1 MKKFL
6 LMLMVSVSSIQTFAQ
21 ALGQEVLSYSNGCA
35 NPTSDNSGVV
45 IKTKYPFSVAR
56 YMPTVI
62 VEGQNFGNN
71 QTIGLIISWYVYS
84 NGNNQPEYF
93 YSKTISSYG
102 AYAPETHIFNDGGF
116 VSIFLKKGVESQY
129 CISFKVR
136 SWLRTP
142 TDSGADASWYTGW
155 SGVTTDVSPNQISE
169 STKLTYKNTFGD
181 ATVKNLTVANS
192 NSSTFRLVTTNIATD
207 YFTDFTTN
215 YNAAERFSIQNGAT
229 KMFGNK
235 AILNNGLS
243 QTYLNDYYD
252 LVFSTGVT
260 SPVLSNVR
268 MLINNIG
275 NIGIGTTTPNSRLD
289 VKDGK
294 IIAGTRTAVNGAT
307 VLESQY
313 DQAGIN
319 GSLSVLGTN
328 ASSGG
333 WIMGYGISP
342 KANASNTFISSTPLP
357 LGRSAIMVES
367 DLSFMTG
374 SQQSTP
380 IGGDITL
387 TERMKITNTGNV
399 GIGTTAPISKLDVF
413 GGALGGGIGNKLEV
427 ARFVSNNGNSSLLRI
442 FNNRFVAGN
451 DWYSSSTRIQQ
462 TIDATDMGYLE
473 FNPKDSPYGL
483 AFGGYS
489 GETMRLTDAGNVGIG
504 TKNPT
509 AKLEIASTTGSG
521 FKLSGL
527 SQVNVQAGPTRTLG
541 VNDAGEVIIAGTNS
555 SLTSKLTDINGY
567 KTFFTDAFSTTTT
580 QPKRFEIARIFTDVT
595 NWSSTSPV
603 EIELLETSY
612 ASGASRKYRIHFGYL
627 NKDGVINQIE
637 VSDITA
643 SSGAAGINNFQLII
657 GTPVVDGNLKYL
669 PIYADVRYYTTL
681 RALIKT
687 ARPTTPNKTGGVTG
701 TIYVNTEPTGTDI
714 LEFVPN
720 NNTVFSTA
728 GGNSIFNGNI
738 GIGVKTPSVNSKL
751 HILGDHGNTSS
762 ILQLSANANGAQT
775 GEISLNT
782 WVSEPNISWE
792 GTGIGANI
800 NNWGLTRFNT
810 GLSSSYIRFI
820 PHPTNGYMQFS
831 TIAGN
836 GTKYDKVMTLVNDK
850 VGIGTDTPT
859 EKLSVLHNGANTPF
873 GAMGID
879 VTSFSTAANAAD
891 SYYFRVRDI
900 GAGNNIP
907 FIIKGSGAVGIGT
920 TSPISTLQTNG
931 TITIGSGT
939 NPSAVATMQLKA
951 DGVSPI
957 ANRLTY
963 GTDGTGWKFAI
974 GKNQGGTITDQFVI
988 QDNGNVSIGTT
999 TPPAGYKL
1007 AIAGD
1012 MIAERVVVKLQA
1024 NWPDYV
1030 FKTGY
1035 SLRPLSEVENFV
1047 KANNHLPDVP
1057 SEAEVKAKGIDVEQM
1072 NATLLKKVEEL
1083 TLYMIELQKQN
1094 DVLKKLMDSLD
1105 KK

>member
-1 MKKFL
+1 
-6 LMLMVSVSSIQTFAQ
+6 MLMFTASSFEIFAQ
-21 ALGQEVLSYSNGCA
+21 SLGQEVLSYSNGCA

-102 AYAPETHIFNDGGF
+102 SYAPETHIFNDGGF

-142 TDSGADASWYTGW
+142 TDAGADASWYTGW

-215 YNAAERFSIQNGAT
+215 YNAAERFSIQNGST

-260 SPVLSNVR
+260 SPALSNVR
-268 MLINNIG
+268 MLINNAG
-275 NIGIGTTTPNSRLD
+275 NIGIGTTTPNSKLD

-313 DQAGIN
+313 DQAGVN

-399 GIGTTAPISKLDVF
+399 GIGTTVPISKLDVF

-521 FKLSGL
+521 LKLSGL

-541 VNDAGEVIIAGTNS
+541 INDAGEVIIAGNS
-555 SLTSKLTDINGY
+555 SASTKQTDLNGY
-567 KTFFTDAFSTTTT
+567 KTFFTDAISTTTT
-580 QPKRFEIARIFTDVT
+580 QPKRFEIARIFTDVA
-595 NWSSTSPV
+595 NWSTTSPV
-603 EIELLETSY
+603 DIELLETSY

-627 NKDGVINQIE
+627 NKDGVMNQIE
-637 VSDITA
+637 VNDIIA
-643 SSGAAGINNFQLII
+643 SNGAVGINNFQLSI
-657 GTPVVDGNLKYL
+657 GIPVVDGNIKYL
-669 PIYADVRYYTTL
+669 PVYVDVKYYASVR
-681 RALIKT
+681 AMIKT
-687 ARPTTPNKTGGVTG
+687 ARPTTPSKTGGVTG
-701 TIYVNTEPTGTDI
+701 TIYVNTEPTGDNSSD
-714 LEFVPN
+714 FVPN
-720 NNTVFSTA
+720 NNTEFATA
-728 GGNSIFNGNI
+728 GGNSIFNGN
-738 GIGVKTPSVNSKL
+738 
-751 HILGDHGNTSS
+751 
-762 ILQLSANANGAQT
+762 
-775 GEISLNT
+775 
-782 WVSEPNISWE
+782 
-792 GTGIGANI
+792 
-800 NNWGLTRFNT
+800 
-810 GLSSSYIRFI
+810 
-820 PHPTNGYMQFS
+820 
-831 TIAGN
+831 
-836 GTKYDKVMTLVNDK
+836 
-850 VGIGTDTPT
+850 VGIGTITPSKKLHVVSNSPDTQPIALFQNTNSTGFAGIQIDRVSTFRYALSQYSTGNVVDWNTGITYNGGAANSSYSIATGINLSDSKFTILNSGNTGIGTTSPT
-859 EKLSVLHNGANTPF
+859 EKLSIFHNGSSTPF

-879 VTSFSTAANAAD
+879 VTSFSSASNASE

-900 GAGNNIP
+900 GAGNYIP
-907 FIIKGSGAVGIGT
+907 FIIKGTGSVGIGT
-920 TSPISTLQTNG
+920 TTPISSLHTNG

-939 NPSAVATMQLKA
+939 NPSAIGTMQLRS
-951 DGVSPI
+951 DGTTPI

-963 GTDGTGWKFAI
+963 GTDGSGWRFAI
-974 GKNQGGTITDQFVI
+974 GKNQAGIVTDQFII

-999 TPPAGYKL
+999 TATLNYKL
-1007 AIAGD
+1007 AVGGD
-1012 MIAERVVVKLQA
+1012 IIAERVVVKLQT
-1024 NWPDYV
+1024 NWPDFV
-1030 FKTGY
+1030 FKKNYG
-1035 SLRPLSEVENFV
+1035 LRPLSEVEAFINQ
-1047 KANNHLPDVP
+1047 NSHLPEVP
-1057 SEAEVKAKGIDVEQM
+1057 SAAEVADKGIDVGAM
-1072 NATLLKKVEEL
+1072 NAKLLQKVEEL
-1083 TLYMIELQKQN
+1083 TLYLIEMKKDNDKQLKDN
-1094 DVLKKLMDSLD
+1094 LKLFDEIEKLKKIIN
-1105 KK
+1105 K